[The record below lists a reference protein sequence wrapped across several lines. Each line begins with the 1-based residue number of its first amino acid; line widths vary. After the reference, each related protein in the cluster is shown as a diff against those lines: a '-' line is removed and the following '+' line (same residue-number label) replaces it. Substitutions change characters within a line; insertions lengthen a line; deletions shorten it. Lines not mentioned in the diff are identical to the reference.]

1 MLSLFYSFSGGPW
14 TILNSIGSVL
24 LFGLLVVTIAICIY
38 CLRRKKSSENYSI
51 SFRVNVTNRDISKT
65 SKIKTVDAE
74 NMPVKVGITIQSV
87 VIGDYVFVGGG
98 GVNFDAVEEG
108 YTWNCKVMKYDHKKK
123 KWTESLPKY
132 DYQYFAMTSFN
143 DQLVLVGGCDRQN
156 IRSDRI
162 ALFEFVSKKWIT
174 DRYNPMNTARDSAT
188 AVCVNNHIVV
198 VGGCTTKKVRTS
210 SVEVLDMSSVPG
222 QWLTTESLPIP
233 RSSMKSTVDED
244 KNALYLM
251 GGLDHCSAEDHPTK
265 VVYKVNLT
273 DLIDKASTD
282 YKQTTPT
289 LWQTIQDSLM
299 QHSTP
304 LFVGEHL
311 YAIGGRTDISQR
323 LTSSAIYCYQ
333 PKDKEWVQV
342 GKLSTDRCLCAC
354 AKLPSGEVIVAGGD
368 AEAYKYLDSVEI
380 LSFNTN

>member
-1 MLSLFYSFSGGPW
+1 M
-14 TILNSIGSVL
+14 TD
-24 LFGLLVVTIAICIY
+24 
-38 CLRRKKSSENYSI
+38 
-51 SFRVNVTNRDISKT
+51 RDIFKN

-74 NMPVKVGITIQSV
+74 NMPVKMGITIQSV

-123 KWTESLPKY
+123 KWIEPLPKY

-143 DQLVLVGGCDRQN
+143 DQLVLVGGCDQQN

-188 AVCVNNHIVV
+188 AVCVDNHIIVA
-198 VGGCTTKKVRTS
+198 GGCIAKQAKQVRIS
-210 SVEVLDMSSVPG
+210 SVEVLDMLSVPG
-222 QWLTTESLPIP
+222 QWLVAESLPIL

-273 DLIDKASTD
+273 DLVNKASSD

-289 LWQTIQDSLM
+289 LWQTTQNSLM

-304 LFVGEHL
+304 LFVGNIFMRL
-311 YAIGGRTDISQR
+311 VDV
-323 LTSSAIYCYQ
+323 LTSAN
-333 PKDKEWVQV
+333 
-342 GKLSTDRCLCAC
+342 A
-354 AKLPSGEVIVAGGD
+354 
-368 AEAYKYLDSVEI
+368 
-380 LSFNTN
+380 